1 LDLAQVVQ
9 SLQEMGYERVS
20 KVETPGEFSVR
31 GGILDVFPVTVEEPF
46 RVDLFDDEVDSIRRF
61 EPASQRSKEE
71 VDFLLLGPAREF
83 LFEKERVEEA
93 VEAMT
98 DAATRQAAR
107 LERDRKSTRLN
118 SSHVKI

>member
-1 LDLAQVVQ
+1 PCPP
-9 SLQEMGYERVS
+9 SLS
-20 KVETPGEFSVR
+20 LHDALPIS
-31 GGILDVFPVTVEEPF
+31 VEEPF